1 MRSLQLSSTRWK
13 GQGHRHSLSQVLSC
27 PVNAYV
33 VLLLVDV
40 RRVAA
45 VYALGGRATTDTCG
59 CPTGA
64 LLRAASGSDKSAA
77 AAAAARRT
85 AAFAAHPYLGLG
97 LPRHGG
103 AAHPH
108 RPPTLQHPSCA
119 ASAPRCRQPP
129 TIATNH
135 KIRHDHR
142 VQGVGRPCQKT
153 DLELEYTVGVV
164 YCC

>member
-1 MRSLQLSSTRWK
+1 M
-13 GQGHRHSLSQVLSC
+13 LSC

-77 AAAAARRT
+77 AAAARRT
-85 AAFAAHPYLGLG
+85 AAFAAPHPYAYLGLG
-97 LPRHGG
+97 LQHWHVTAVQLIHTVRQRCSTLLAPPQRL
-103 AAHPH
+103 AVVNHPLLRLITKKGTITESRGWDVH
-108 RPPTLQHPSCA
+108 AKKQIWSSSTL
-119 ASAPRCRQPP
+119 
-129 TIATNH
+129 
-135 KIRHDHR
+135 
-142 VQGVGRPCQKT
+142 
-153 DLELEYTVGVV
+153 
-164 YCC
+164 